1 VVVSLILVID
11 DYDAMRSMVRRVLE
25 SAGYKV
31 ACAPDGSSGVAAYR
45 AINPDLV
52 ITDIVM
58 PDKNGHWVIRQIR
71 SDSATVGILAMSG
84 GGGIVADDV
93 LKVAE
98 RLGANETI
106 GKPFH
111 ADQLIAKV
119 RAILDRCSSVVR
131 DK

>member
-31 ACAPDGSSGVAAYR
+31 ACAAGGSSGVAAYR